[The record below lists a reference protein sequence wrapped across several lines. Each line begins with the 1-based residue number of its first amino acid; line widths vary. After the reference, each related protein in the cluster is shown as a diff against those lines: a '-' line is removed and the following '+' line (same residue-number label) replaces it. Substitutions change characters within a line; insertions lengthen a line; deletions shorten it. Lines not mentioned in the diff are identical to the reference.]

1 MNIGV
6 AVAIALIAGIAIGV
20 AAIYLVQQRRTQR
33 LKKRFGPEYERV
45 VAETGDRGVAE
56 ARLDVRR
63 RRVQKLQIR
72 SLTPQERAR
81 FQEDWRELQAR
92 FVDDPGTAVNRADHL
107 VGEVMSLEGYPMLE
121 FEKRA
126 EDISVDHPIVTENYR
141 EGHRVALKHDHGTA
155 STEDLRKAMI
165 HYRTLFEE
173 LVGQSEFVPSERTR
187 I

>member
-1 MNIGV
+1 MNIGA
-6 AVAIALIAGIAIGV
+6 AVAIALIVGIAIGV

-33 LKKRFGPEYERV
+33 LRQRFGPEYERV
-45 VAETGDRGVAE
+45 VTETGDRPLAE
-56 ARLDVRR
+56 ARLEERR
-63 RRVQKLQIR
+63 RRVEKLQIR
-72 SLTPQERAR
+72 SLTPAERAR
-81 FQEDWRELQAR
+81 FQEDWRDVQAR
-92 FVDDPGTAVNRADHL
+92 FVDDPGAAVNKADHL

-126 EDISVDHPIVTENYR
+126 EDISVDHPVVTENYR
-141 EGHRVALKHDHGTA
+141 EGHRLALKHDHGSA

>member
-6 AVAIALIAGIAIGV
+6 EVAIALIIGIAIGV
-20 AAIYLVQQRRTQR
+20 AVVYLAQQRRTR
-33 LKKRFGPEYERV
+33 GLKRRFGPEYERV

-56 ARLDVRR
+56 SKLDVRR
-63 RRVQKLQIR
+63 RRVEKLQIR
-72 SLTPQERAR
+72 SLTPAERAR
-81 FQEDWRELQAR
+81 FQEDWREVQAR
-92 FVDDPGTAVNRADHL
+92 FVDNPGAAVNKADHL
-107 VGEVMSLEGYPMLE
+107 VGEVMSLEGYPTLD

-126 EDISVDHPIVTENYR
+126 EDISVDHPVVTENYR
-141 EGHRVALKHDHGTA
+141 EGHRVALKHDQGTA